1 MAYSG
6 QGKDENGQLDIESS
20 FDAIEQPS
28 KKRFSDEFYRRMFDR
43 FPELRD
49 KFTGVMLAHQGA
61 LLMSALG
68 IISSNANQMRP
79 SVVEYLKVLGH
90 RHFQRGISVDDYEK
104 FRTALLETLAAQ
116 LGDRW
121 HRELEEEW
129 RAALTT
135 TIDTMVLGHREG
147 QVVY

>member
-1 MAYSG
+1 MTHSG
-6 QGKDENGQLDIESS
+6 QSTDHDGQLDIEAS

-43 FPELRD
+43 FPELQD
-49 KFTGVMLAHQGA
+49 KFSGVMLAHQGA

-68 IISSNANQMRP
+68 IIATNANRMRP
-79 SVVEYLKVLGH
+79 SVAEYLKVLGH
-90 RHFQRGISVDDYEK
+90 RHFQRGIGVEDYEK
-104 FRTALLETLAAQ
+104 FRSALLETLAAY
-116 LGDRW
+116 LGGRW
-121 HRELEEEW
+121 HAELEEEW
-129 RAALTT
+129 HAALTT